1 MLECKFPMW
10 KLVKEEGEKE
20 DDEISSGHVDFEAP
34 QGRSDSGVQQTVGKE
49 GLRFREGKSLDK

>member
-34 QGRSDSGVQQTVGKE
+34 QGRSDSVFNRQLAKRV
-49 GLRFREGKSLDK
+49 